1 MVPGI
6 SPRTPYSQVFSPHGI
21 PVDDLVAV
29 LQKEIRRG
37 RVDNAVLAA
46 YEMFTTS
53 TDVAQH
59 LWRRLRVIAVED
71 VGMGLPLG
79 PVLIDVLHRNFNATP
94 GGEWMMACHA
104 VRLLASAP
112 KDRTSSEHAD
122 WVAVKVALGEALVEV
137 PDYAHCVH
145 TRAGAGAGAR
155 SDAVVAQRRSSARR
169 AARSGSP
176 VPGGADRD
184 PSPRRSRE
192 RDRTPSIPLG
202 KPHGRRSWLIGAS
215 SSKLPR
221 VGSS

>member
-1 MVPGI
+1 MPRLYGPGHF
-6 SPRTPYSQVFSPHGI
+6 TEDPYSQVVSPHGI

-29 LQKEIRRG
+29 LQKEIRRS

-53 TDVAQH
+53 ADVAQH

-79 PVLIDVLHRNFNATP
+79 PVLIDVLYRNFNATP
-94 GGEWMMACHA
+94 GGDWMMACHA

-122 WVAVKVALGEALVEV
+122 WVAAKVALGEALAEV

-145 TRAGAGAGAR
+145 TRAGRCAR
-155 SDAVVAQRRSSARR
+155 
-169 AARSGSP
+169 
-176 VPGGADRD
+176 
-184 PSPRRSRE
+184 
-192 RDRTPSIPLG
+192 
-202 KPHGRRSWLIGAS
+202 GRN
-215 SSKLPR
+215 P
-221 VGSS
+221 